1 MLGRIVG
8 IWGSGIVELSEERG
22 TEMRFKNSKA
32 EEALQLTASALF
44 VGLHLLHW
52 NKTR

>member
-44 VGLHLLHW
+44 GGLHLLHW